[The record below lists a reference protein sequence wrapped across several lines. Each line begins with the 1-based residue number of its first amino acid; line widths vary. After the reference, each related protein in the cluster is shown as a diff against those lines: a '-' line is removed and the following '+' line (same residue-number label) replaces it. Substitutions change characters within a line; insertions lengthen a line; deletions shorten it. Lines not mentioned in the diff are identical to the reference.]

1 LEGVDKQIATKEAK
15 LGNAQFVANA
25 KPEVVAAE
33 RGRLDELLAQ
43 RASLREHL
51 AELGE

>member
-1 LEGVDKQIATKEAK
+1 VEKQIAGKEAK
-15 LGNAQFVANA
+15 LNNSQFVGNA

-43 RASLREHL
+43 RASLHEHL
-51 AELGE
+51 AELEA